1 MRIDLTGVVQAVIAL
16 LAALVT
22 YKLIPWIRSKTTEQ
36 QFTNL
41 EAAARVAVFA
51 AEQIFKNGNNV
62 DKLEYATDQ
71 IIKAG
76 FDLDI
81 DTIRAAIEQA
91 CYDLKKDQQI
101 TLSLKQNLES
111 NGTSTD
117 YDDSDDDDDD
127 EDYRLPLIK
136 DWPLDMLQTFCE
148 DNGIPCNG
156 CWSKEDYIRAIT
168 KGEDIHPPDKEEQT
182 E

>member
-62 DKLEYATDQ
+62 DKLDQSDQRSPYIQQKRYLQNRDQFYQTGGKENKISNSIQNRTEITDRVRFPRN
-71 IIKAG
+71 KAVDHIG
-76 FDLDI
+76 DSGSYI
-81 DTIRAAIEQA
+81 QSV
-91 CYDLKKDQQI
+91 KD
-101 TLSLKQNLES
+101 
-111 NGTSTD
+111 
-117 YDDSDDDDDD
+117 
-127 EDYRLPLIK
+127 R
-136 DWPLDMLQTFCE
+136 
-148 DNGIPCNG
+148 
-156 CWSKEDYIRAIT
+156 
-168 KGEDIHPPDKEEQT
+168 
-182 E
+182 